1 MGGGGGG
8 KRNSGGLQKE
18 FRGGEGCKSDHPC
31 PSYLLIIIII
41 FSFFP
46 AAFHTLRECQD
57 SKVELGTKISETR
70 QKIGE
75 KRKHLEDLRG
85 ELKILG
91 KEIYSLD
98 GWRERGSRWG
108 GMVGKGEE
116 IQEETQTFRSTL
128 CLRFIYLQ
136 QPQIAKIT

>member
-1 MGGGGGG
+1 MANGIQ
-8 KRNSGGLQKE
+8 RGLQKE
-18 FRGGEGCKSDHPC
+18 FRGGGGGEGCKSDHPS
-31 PSYLLIIIII
+31 PSYLLIII

-91 KEIYSLD
+91 KEIFS
-98 GWRERGSRWG
+98 
-108 GMVGKGEE
+108 
-116 IQEETQTFRSTL
+116 
-128 CLRFIYLQ
+128 
-136 QPQIAKIT
+136 